1 MQLLLIRHGETEWS
15 SSHRQ
20 TGLTDVGLTQVGFE
34 QATRTAA
41 LISHLSDEL
50 GPPATIYSSPLSRAA
65 KTAELVFGSGAAI
78 IENPHIVEID
88 FGHFEGLT
96 SGEVHRSR
104 PGWSV
109 WCEPCPGGET
119 IDDVGARADTFLTT
133 IRDEAETIAVVSHGI
148 FIRVLAARAVGLP
161 ASAGGVLTIDTGGI
175 GIIADVRNATVIQ
188 KWNLTSQD
196 R

>member
-65 KTAELVFGSGAAI
+65 KTASSIGMTF
-78 IENPHIVEID
+78 
-88 FGHFEGLT
+88 
-96 SGEVHRSR
+96 
-104 PGWSV
+104 
-109 WCEPCPGGET
+109 
-119 IDDVGARADTFLTT
+119 RADAEPAIAMAAPPTS
-133 IRDEAETIAVVSHGI
+133 IRATYRIILLPLAWTRFFERG
-148 FIRVLAARAVGLP
+148 FIGRGR
-161 ASAGGVLTIDTGGI
+161 
-175 GIIADVRNATVIQ
+175 
-188 KWNLTSQD
+188 
-196 R
+196 

>member
-1 MQLLLIRHGETEWS
+1 M
-15 SSHRQ
+15 
-20 TGLTDVGLTQVGFE
+20 
-34 QATRTAA
+34 
-41 LISHLSDEL
+41 
-50 GPPATIYSSPLSRAA
+50 
-65 KTAELVFGSGAAI
+65 
-78 IENPHIVEID
+78 
-88 FGHFEGLT
+88 
-96 SGEVHRSR
+96 
-104 PGWSV
+104 
-109 WCEPCPGGET
+109 
-119 IDDVGARADTFLTT
+119 GARADTFLTT